1 MRGTTKITSAMVL
14 AIGLIS
20 SAPAAAQDGWGRKLG
35 EVLGELP
42 LGDYYR
48 SLTSYNDVQWITNET
63 LVAQGVM
70 YRIDAN
76 SNVNVR
82 AGTSTQTAVVASV
95 GPNEHVA
102 ILEKKPFE
110 AWFYV
115 RLASGTEGYIHESL
129 LVPIDT

>member
-1 MRGTTKITSAMVL
+1 MKLTSAMVV
-14 AIGLIS
+14 AIGFIA
-20 SAPAAAQDGWGRKLG
+20 SAPAAAQDSWGRKLG

-48 SLTSYNDVQWITNET
+48 SLTSFNDVQWVTNDT

-70 YRIDAN
+70 YRVEAN

-95 GPNEHVA
+95 GPNERVI
-102 ILEKKPFE
+102 ILKKKPFE
-110 AWFYV
+110 AWFFV
-115 RLASGTEGYIHESL
+115 RLASGTQGYIHESL
-129 LVPIDT
+129 LVPVDA

>member
-1 MRGTTKITSAMVL
+1 MRRTMKMTSAMLL
-14 AIGLIS
+14 AISLIL
-20 SAPAAAQDGWGRKLG
+20 SAPVAAQDGWGRKLG

-48 SLTSYNDVQWITNET
+48 LLTSFNDVQWVTNDT

-70 YRIDAN
+70 YRVEAN

-95 GPNEHVA
+95 GPNERVI
-102 ILEKKPFE
+102 ILKKKPFE
-110 AWFYV
+110 AWFFV
-115 RLASGTEGYIHESL
+115 RLASGTQGYIHESL
-129 LVPIDT
+129 LVPVDA